1 MGEKLQKPP
10 LVEALCELRFD
21 PASPWDMTFP
31 GLLYERVRNDFPER
45 VQVDAL
51 EIDVGSSLGRA
62 RLAPVQRKVD
72 RMQFS
77 RPDKSAMVQVGPHLL
92 TVNHLRPY
100 PTWDGFRALISHVIE
115 EHERVAGFLPV
126 KRLGLRYV
134 NQIELPARPQKAREL
149 SRWINLVPQL
159 TRGLDRP
166 VRGLYQRYEIE
177 HDTPAGVLIHQTGFV
192 VQNAIPALL
201 LDLDFGSENPG
212 VKTMADV
219 SCWLDGAHDRIGTS
233 FIETLNPEY
242 YERIK
247 KGDA

>member
-1 MGEKLQKPP
+1 MGDKLRKPP

-31 GLLYERVRNDFPER
+31 GLLYERVRAEFPDR
-45 VQVDAL
+45 VQLDAL
-51 EIDVGSSLGRA
+51 EIDVGNSPARVRA
-62 RLAPVQRKVD
+62 APVQRKAD
-72 RMQFS
+72 RVQFS
-77 RPDKSAMVQVGPHLL
+77 RPDRSAMIQIGPHLL

-100 PTWDGFRALISHVIE
+100 PSWVDFRALISRILH

-126 KRLGLRYV
+126 RRLGLRYV
-134 NQIELPARPQKAREL
+134 NQMELPDRPRKARDL

-166 VRGLYQRYEIE
+166 VRGMYQRYEIE
-177 HDTPAGVLIHQTGFV
+177 HDAPVGVLIHQTGV
-192 VQNAIPALL
+192 VARDGSPALL
-201 LDLDFGSENPG
+201 LDLDFGSDSPG
-212 VKTMADV
+212 VRTLADIAR
-219 SCWLDGAHDRIGTS
+219 WLDLAHDLIGTS
-233 FIETLNPEY
+233 FVETLNPEY